1 MTAEGLK
8 RLFGY
13 NHYAIGV
20 NARDL
25 SHEESLLGPQPGGN
39 CANWVLGH
47 IVASRGGVLSL
58 LGEQPVWNDAESE
71 RYKRGSAPIVGTED
85 GPRPFPEILEAFDRS
100 QERVLAGLSRVSNEQ
115 LGSAATE
122 GSMASRLAGLQF
134 HEAYHAGQLGL
145 LRRIAGKEGA
155 IK

>member
-1 MTAEGLK
+1 MTTEGLK
-8 RLFGY
+8 LLFGY

-25 SHEESLLGPQPGGN
+25 THQESLVGPEPGGN

-47 IVASRGGVLSL
+47 IVQNRGAILSL
-58 LGEQPVWNDAESE
+58 LGEQPVWNDAEGE
-71 RYKRGSAPIVGTED
+71 RYKRGSTPIAA
-85 GPRPFPEILEAFDRS
+85 GPGAKPFAEILAALDRS
-100 QERVLAGLSRVSNEQ
+100 QERLMAGFSRVKDAD
-115 LGSAATE
+115 LGSAGTKGTLA
-122 GSMASRLAGLQF
+122 AKLAGLQF
-134 HEAYHAGQLGL
+134 HEAYHTGQLGL

>member
-8 RLFGY
+8 RLFEL

-25 SHEESLLGPQPGGN
+25 SHEESLLGPDPAGN

-47 IVASRGGVLSL
+47 IVANRGAVLTL
-58 LGEQPVWNDAESE
+58 VGEQPVWDAAAGE
-71 RYKRGSAPIVGTED
+71 RYKRGSSPIAKD
-85 GPRPFPEILEAFDRS
+85 AAKPFPEILDSLDRS
-100 QERVLAGLSRVSNEQ
+100 QERLVAGLARLSDEDLGKDDGES
-115 LGSAATE
+115 LGSK
-122 GSMASRLAGLQF
+122 LAFLQF

-145 LRRIAGKEGA
+145 LRRVAGKKGA
-155 IK
+155 IR

>member
-8 RLFGY
+8 RLFEL

-25 SHEESLLGPQPGGN
+25 SHEESLLGPNSAGN

-47 IVASRGGVLSL
+47 IVANRGAILSL
-58 LGEQPVWNDAESE
+58 VGEQPVWDAATGE
-71 RYKRGSAPIVGTED
+71 RYKRGSSPIARD
-85 GPRPFPEILEAFDRS
+85 KAKPFPEILESLDRS
-100 QERVLAGLSRVSNEQ
+100 QERLVTGLARLREDDLGKDDGES
-115 LGSAATE
+115 LGSK
-122 GSMASRLAGLQF
+122 LAFLQF

-145 LRRIAGKEGA
+145 LRRIAGKKGA
-155 IK
+155 IQ